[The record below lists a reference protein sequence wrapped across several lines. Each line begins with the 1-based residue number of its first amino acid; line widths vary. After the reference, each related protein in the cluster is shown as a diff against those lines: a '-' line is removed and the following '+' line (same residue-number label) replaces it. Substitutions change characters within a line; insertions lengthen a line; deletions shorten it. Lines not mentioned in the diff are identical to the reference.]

1 MLLTLSKSL
10 IPLFR
15 PKKQET
21 ATKLRAKILLYKH
34 PKQIIYRLP
43 SAFIILYDPNYT
55 TVQLKNRYGRL
66 VFSISIAKPTKSKQ
80 KELHTHGTSLATT
93 QGASYHIT
101 PCHPLSYPL
110 RINTLIDYRS
120 YLTNSHE

>member
-10 IPLFR
+10 ISLFR
-15 PKKQET
+15 PKKQEA

-43 SAFIILYDPNYT
+43 SAFIIHYDPNYT

-80 KELHTHGTSLATT
+80 KGLHTPGTSLATY
-93 QGASYHIT
+93 ARCIISYNPMSPTVI
-101 PCHPLSYPL
+101 PAKNQY
-110 RINTLIDYRS
+110 
-120 YLTNSHE
+120 TN